1 MKNVLLFAAVLS
13 IGGFSSFTVSAQEIA
28 PPSGALSLDN
38 TAAPQAT
45 PPSEMPLQAASN
57 ESNNIQND
65 IDPNTLPSLLFT
77 YWEHTSILDAKAD
90 AEEREKTNVR
100 GVTDAELAAE
110 LRKSTVP
117 PEDKPKPP
125 PEMRELR
132 LGGILYT
139 AKDDW
144 TIWLNE
150 QRITPD
156 ALPKEIIGLRVYR
169 HHIDVK
175 WYDDYTMQ
183 VFPIRLKS
191 HQRFNLDSRIF
202 LPG

>member
-1 MKNVLLFAAVLS
+1 MKKLLL
-13 IGGFSSFTVSAQEIA
+13 VSAC
-28 PPSGALSLDN
+28 LSLGMFV
-38 TAAPQAT
+38 TAQLYAQDTIVPPDSPTNAAEDVMPQPEQPAQ
-45 PPSEMPLQAASN
+45 PAAEITNRIS
-57 ESNNIQND
+57 ND
-65 IDPNTLPSLLFT
+65 IDPTTIPSLLFT

-90 AEEREKTNVR
+90 AAKDIGDQRA
-100 GVTDAELAAE
+100 VTQYELDQAANANPAE
-110 LRKSTVP
+110 P
-117 PEDKPKPP
+117 KPKPP

-139 AKDDW
+139 AKNDW

-156 ALPKEIIGLRVYR
+156 ALPKEIIELRVYR
-169 HHIDVK
+169 HHVDVK
-175 WYDDYTMQ
+175 WYDDYTMR